1 VRLRDLRMP
10 LAVPLNV
17 GRTRFALR
25 VLHTFVYLFD
35 VRGDTQAL
43 SPGQRGGR
51 VLGLRLSGLGQ
62 EVDIDMVKVLQ
73 EDLIHLV
80 EQDEVW
86 VLGIDLEKGLDL
98 SQGGV

>member
-1 VRLRDLRMP
+1 M
-10 LAVPLNV
+10 NV
-17 GRTRFALR
+17 GRPRFALW
-25 VLHTFVYLFD
+25 VLHPLVYLLD

-51 VLGLRLSGLGQ
+51 VLGVGLSGLGQ
-62 EVDIDMVKVLQ
+62 EVDIDMVEVLQ

-80 EQDEVW
+80 EQDQVW
-86 VLGIDLEKGLDL
+86 VLGIDLEEGLDL

>member
-1 VRLRDLRMP
+1 MG
-10 LAVPLNV
+10 
-17 GRTRFALR
+17 GRPRFALW
-25 VLHTFVYLFD
+25 VLHPFVYLLD
-35 VRGDTQAL
+35 VRGDPQAL

-51 VLGLRLSGLGQ
+51 VLGVRLSGLGQ
-62 EVDIDMVKVLQ
+62 EVDIDMVEVLQ

-80 EQDEVW
+80 EQDQVW